1 MTVVALRPL
10 PVEARI
16 PAAFD
21 GHLAGIELFD
31 DLSLAEPHWRAL
43 ECAAVLATPYQRF
56 DFLKLWQQHVGAPAG
71 VRPCIVIAFNALGAP
86 LLLLPLGLRSVGGLR
101 VAEFLGGKH
110 ANFNLGLWR
119 RDVAAHIGVGEIDA
133 LLAQMAARA
142 DVVTLINQ
150 PLTWAGATNPFA
162 LLPHQRSANFGFSGA
177 LVQDFDALLRTRT
190 NSAARKKMRKKEQ
203 ALAGYGAVRFE
214 RVSGAGDVRR
224 VLDAFFKQ
232 KAMRMRLLGVSD
244 AFGEPGVRRFIEAAS
259 TEGAGSGEPPVE
271 LYALSV
277 DDIIVATMGGMVGG
291 GRFCAMFNSIAYG
304 PFAAESPGEQ
314 LIVQLVRQ
322 SCARGLDTFDL
333 GVGNARYKNLFCGD
347 AEPLFDSY
355 LPLTARGRLLAPAF
369 AFAGT
374 VKRAIK
380 QIPVLWS
387 IVRALRRL
395 RARLSP
401 TLAL

>member
-10 PVEARI
+10 PIETRI

-21 GHLAGIELFD
+21 GHLARVALFD
-31 DLSLAEPHWRAL
+31 DLSAAEPHWRAL

-56 DFLKLWQQHVGAPAG
+56 DFLSLWQQHVGAPAG
-71 VRPCIVIAFNALGAP
+71 VRPCIVVGFNALGTP

-119 RDVAAHIGVGEIDA
+119 RDVAAHIGIGEIDA
-133 LLAQMAARA
+133 LLAQIAVRA

-162 LLPHQRSANFGFSGA
+162 LMPHQRSANFGFSGA

-203 ALAGYGAVRFE
+203 ALASYGTVRFD
-214 RVSGAGDVRR
+214 RVSGESQVRH

-259 TEGAGSGEPPVE
+259 TEGVGGEPPVE

-277 DDIIVATMGGMVGG
+277 DDIVVATMGGTVGG
-291 GRFCAMFNSIAYG
+291 GRFCAMFNSIAHG
-304 PFAAESPGEQ
+304 AFAAESPGEQ

-322 SCARGLDTFDL
+322 CCERGLDTFDL

-355 LPLTARGRLLAPAF
+355 LPLTARGRLLAPVF

-380 QIPVLWS
+380 QIPALWS

-395 RARLSP
+395 RAWLSP